1 MRNTLVLILIDGFG
15 LSAVSAG
22 NAFTAANAP
31 NLHTFLHSCPST
43 TLSISDDDGCTA
55 EWGCRRIGAG
65 RNGSLT
71 PTPLRGTLGEC
82 LSSLALPQTRVCAVS
97 SRSAALDWFNGGQMT
112 PFALETDLL
121 VSDVCAA
128 SPVDSALQTAEA
140 VAQAALEALDAG
152 AGVFLTVHLSACA
165 VCAQTGSLPDTVA
178 AVETV
183 DRCLGALRAKCA
195 ETGSPALLCATGCGA
210 EQVGTTSVKRNL
222 LPFAVAGADVS
233 LRPGSLADVAPTILA
248 FLGLSCPPEMDGR
261 SLLLP

>member
-1 MRNTLVLILIDGFG
+1 MRNALVLMLVDGFG

-22 NAFTAANAP
+22 NAFAAANAP
-31 NLHTFLHSCPST
+31 NLHAFLHGCPST
-43 TLSISDDDGCTA
+43 TLSIPDADGCTA

-71 PTPLRGTLGEC
+71 TTPLRGTLGEC

-121 VSDVCAA
+121 IPDVCAA

-140 VAQAALEALDAG
+140 VAQAALDALHNG
-152 AGVFLTVHLSACA
+152 ACVFLTVNLSACA

-178 AVETV
+178 AVETL

-195 ETGSPALLCATGCGA
+195 ETGSAALLCATGCGA
-210 EQVGTTSVKRNL
+210 EQVGTTPVRRNL
-222 LPFAVAGADVS
+222 LPFAVAGVDVS
-233 LRPGSLADVAPTILA
+233 LRPGSLADVAPTVLA